1 MIRYVIPLIILVT
14 VSGSAIACS
23 TCMVG
28 DPTLSL
34 MGMEKP
40 FSDRLRLS
48 VDYLSRSEELGR
60 EDFNL
65 KTIDEQR
72 LSLNLAYA
80 PTARLM
86 LGINLPY
93 VEKQLDSYNLADQ
106 KASAPGDV
114 TLMVKSYWQEED
126 SFQRHMYGFLGG
138 IKLGTASE
146 VKDSQGVPLD
156 FDVQPGQG
164 ANVVNAG
171 LWYAHFRFPYLLY
184 ASASYHIANE
194 GFQGFEAGDALVFNA
209 TAQYALNTRF
219 AWYLGVEGRSSDSDR
234 YSAIEDPN
242 SGGAIA
248 FLTPGIVY
256 TLQPDLLLNA
266 VFKYPAIDKLD
277 GDHEESAILSIGVTY
292 DFQLH

>member
-1 MIRYVIPLIILVT
+1 MIRFIILLIILLSA
-14 VSGSAIACS
+14 SGSASACS

-40 FSDRLRLS
+40 FTDRLRIS
-48 VDYLSRSEELGR
+48 VDYLSRSEKLGV
-60 EDFNL
+60 EGFNQ

-80 PTARLM
+80 PTSRLM

-106 KASAPGDV
+106 ETSAIGDV
-114 TLMVKSYWQEED
+114 TLMVKNYWQEAD

-138 IKLGTASE
+138 LKLGTASE
-146 VKDSQGVPLD
+146 VKDSAGVPLD

-164 ANVVNAG
+164 ADVINAG
-171 LWYAHFRFPYLLY
+171 LWYAHFRFPYLFY
-184 ASASYHIANE
+184 GSASYHIANE

-209 TAQYALNTRF
+209 TAQYAFNTQF
-219 AWYLGVEGRSSDSDR
+219 AWYLGMEGRSSDPDHFDG
-234 YSAIEDPN
+234 IEDPN
-242 SGGAIA
+242 SGGAIV

-277 GDHEESAILSIGVTY
+277 GDHEESAIFSIGVTY